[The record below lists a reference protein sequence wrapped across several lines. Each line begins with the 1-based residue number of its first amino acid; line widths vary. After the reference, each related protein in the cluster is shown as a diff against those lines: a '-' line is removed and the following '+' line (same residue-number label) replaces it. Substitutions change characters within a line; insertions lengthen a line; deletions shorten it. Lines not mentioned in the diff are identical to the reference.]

1 MNKDPARL
9 LNLILLLLASGLGV
23 LTSASDCGDGL
34 GPPPPPPRLSPDWT
48 LDGSRIVF
56 GEHGVHVVES
66 DGSRLYEVN
75 PLVSG
80 AGIYSPTISPEGT
93 VVAYVTRRYKS
104 RYYNWEIAT
113 SGIDGTNERRL
124 TKNDTLDANPVWS
137 PDGSQIAYTGA
148 SSQDSSPRV
157 HIMNRDGSGQV
168 SVAPSI
174 VASLEPPSWSP
185 DGQRLMF
192 TGREQAVDTGSDQQ
206 FSIFVVGRDGSG
218 LTKLGTGSMAT
229 WSPSGRHVA
238 FVGYEDQ
245 VWKVYTMSSEGSQL
259 REVAALPLGILV
271 AELLW
276 SPDGA
281 HLLFVSLSNDR
292 YDYFY
297 HGSVYVT
304 HLDGSHIQ
312 MVVEADAASAS
323 WSPDGSRVAVYRK
336 TSFDSNVVL
345 YTIAPDGSDERVLV
359 REGNN
364 RLVSERQTGQDAVT
378 QIPACSTGLIV
389 PNPGDHPDLIKDCE
403 TLLRAKRELAGPGV
417 VLNWDATTPISS
429 WAGVGVYEDP
439 SRVGM
444 LHLWDLAGTIPGELG
459 NLTGIESLEL
469 RGVVG
474 TIPPELGKLSQLRQ
488 LVLVGNGLTGEI
500 PEELTQLDNLEVL
513 ALDNNYLT
521 GKIPPEV
528 WELPALRYLTLD
540 QNRFDISGSCIPA
553 GWLNNE
559 DVVLVTDGVEPC

>member
-1 MNKDPARL
+1 MN
-9 LNLILLLLASGLGV
+9 
-23 LTSASDCGDGL
+23 
-34 GPPPPPPRLSPDWT
+34 
-48 LDGSRIVF
+48 
-56 GEHGVHVVES
+56 
-66 DGSRLYEVN
+66 
-75 PLVSG
+75 
-80 AGIYSPTISPEGT
+80 
-93 VVAYVTRRYKS
+93 
-104 RYYNWEIAT
+104 
-113 SGIDGTNERRL
+113 
-124 TKNDTLDANPVWS
+124 
-137 PDGSQIAYTGA
+137 PDGS
-148 SSQDSSPRV
+148 D
-157 HIMNRDGSGQV
+157 QV

-229 WSPSGRHVA
+229 WSPSEQYVA

-281 HLLFVSLSNDR
+281 HLLFVSQPNDR
-292 YDYFY
+292 LE
-297 HGSVYVT
+297 HHRSVYVT
-304 HLDGSHIQ
+304 TLDGSHTQ
-312 MVVEADAASAS
+312 MVVEADAISAS

-553 GWLNNE
+553 GWLDNE